1 MFKMINLYPL
11 KKYRFPI
18 IAECISPDI
27 FQSKNREE
35 IETLKIWEGNKQKRL
50 GELFK
55 VEDTRTEQQQEETT
69 MAIYGDVSRV
79 RRIGAY
85 MTRGEL
91 TINGDVGMHLGEEM
105 EGGKITVHGNVGGW
119 AGSMMKGGTIEIHGN
134 TSHYLSA
141 PYRGTGRGMRGGKI
155 IVYGNV
161 GNEAGAYMRKGL
173 IKIYGSAGQFVGL
186 RMHKGT
192 IYIQKDCEERVGAC
206 MTGGKIVVN
215 GFLQSVL
222 PTFTIESIK
231 KKTKIEENNIVKGP
245 FYLFLGDLTEN
256 GKGKLYVSKE
266 KNPQLSGYEKFL

>member
-1 MFKMINLYPL
+1 MINLYPL
-11 KKYRFPI
+11 KQFSFPI

-55 VEDTRTEQQQEETT
+55 VEETKKEQETT
-69 MAIYGDVSRV
+69 ITVYGDVSKV
-79 RRIGAY
+79 RKIGAY

-119 AGSMMKGGTIEIHGN
+119 AGSMMKGGAIEIHGN
-134 TSHYLSA
+134 ASHYLGA
-141 PYRGTGRGMRGGKI
+141 PYRGSNRGMRGGKI
-155 IVYGNV
+155 TVYGNV

-173 IKIYGSAGQFVGL
+173 IKIYGNVGQFAGS
-186 RMHKGT
+186 RMRNGT
-192 IYIQKDCEERVGAC
+192 IYVQKDSEGRVGAC
-206 MTGGKIVVN
+206 MTGGKIVVE
-215 GFLQSVL
+215 GFLKSVL
-222 PTFTIESIK
+222 PTFTIETIK

-266 KNPQLSGYEKFL
+266 KNPQLSNYEKLL